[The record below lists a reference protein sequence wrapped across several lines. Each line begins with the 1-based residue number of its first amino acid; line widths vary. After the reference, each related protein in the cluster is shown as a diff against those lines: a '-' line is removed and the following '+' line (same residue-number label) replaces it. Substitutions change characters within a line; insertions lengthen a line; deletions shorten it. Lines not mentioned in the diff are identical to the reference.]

1 MTVHAASPAVLPGA
15 VAEVGPWVAG
25 LDLGGTKIAACVA
38 APSGV
43 LARSRVPVPRAG
55 DTCAVARSM
64 IATLEQCCAQL
75 AINPGQLA
83 RVGVSACGPFVGA
96 RGVLCSAAPNLCGG
110 LSETA
115 ALPNDWT
122 QIDLEAPL
130 RERFG
135 RVVIANDAQAALVAE
150 HRFGVLRGT
159 TDCAYITWSTGI
171 GVGLMLDGQLLRGKS
186 GNAGHAGHSVVPS
199 RSSPLPQCG
208 CGNEGD
214 VESLAGG
221 ASLARRWGADTESLF
236 DAWRAGDA
244 RAAALV
250 DQAIDAVADLIYNLV
265 VTLDIDHVAIGG
277 GLFCAQADR
286 LLHALRARVAA
297 SGRRPGMRSMVE
309 PLRIAA
315 VDDPRRTAELGALS
329 LVIPADWNAFAAE
342 PMALHS

>member
-1 MTVHAASPAVLPGA
+1 MGDRNRSVHLDRHHWERRFLGRQVQPKRVGYSIHNRTDIRWKPAVNDDWSTDDDKGEALIA
-15 VAEVGPWVAG
+15 VTNEPKLQLDEIRAEVGVYLYPPESANTVRRRM
-25 LDLGGTKIAACVA
+25 IAA
-38 APSGV
+38 
-43 LARSRVPVPRAG
+43 R
-55 DTCAVARSM
+55 M
-64 IATLEQCCAQL
+64 IADFEVQASQ
-75 AINPGQLA
+75 AP
-83 RVGVSACGPFVGA
+83 
-96 RGVLCSAAPNLCGG
+96 AAA
-110 LSETA
+110 E
-115 ALPNDWT
+115 
-122 QIDLEAPL
+122 
-130 RERFG
+130 
-135 RVVIANDAQAALVAE
+135 QAALVAE